1 MASESR
7 NTYVK
12 VFAMGKGVIRIRSWK
27 RKIRNGI
34 LAGSVALSMSMGSTM
49 VYAESLLDTVTE
61 TTEDYSEDTSYS
73 ILRGNNLNFG
83 STKIQKIS
91 SNEIAIYGLTQCH
104 HTCDELYLYLYL
116 ERKVNGSYGTYK
128 YWKFETTNA
137 TSLSR
142 TIDVAVPSGTYYR
155 VRGYHAAKDG
165 SRESTSTL
173 TSGILVK

>member
-1 MASESR
+1 MIKISR
-7 NTYVK
+7 
-12 VFAMGKGVIRIRSWK
+12 WK
-27 RKIRNGI
+27 RKLGMGLAVGI
-34 LAGSVALSMSMGSTM
+34 LGFMMSVSSVTVQASSI
-49 VYAESLLDTVTE
+49 LDEVTE
-61 TTEDYSEDTSYS
+61 TTADYAEDTSYN

-83 STKIQKIS
+83 NVKIQRVS

-104 HTCDELYLYLYL
+104 HVCDEVYLYLYL

-128 YWKFETTNA
+128 YWRFETTNA

-165 SRESTSTL
+165 SKESTSTL